1 MVKHLL
7 TIGGSDTWGGGGI
20 QTDLKTFENL
30 QVFGLSALTCLAF
43 DKEQQFFIETL
54 DASLVEAQLK
64 TIEQSFSLDGVKI
77 GLLGSLETIQVVRA
91 FCERHQGEF
100 PIVLD
105 PVMAFKESDQQA
117 IQAYVEQIKTLIPLA
132 TIVTPNLAEMHL
144 LLNHSPLQTVHDMEQ
159 ASQQFVAEF
168 QTGVFLK
175 GGRHIDNQVAIDLYC
190 DPTQMKHFQ
199 GPLSQKTTI
208 HGAGCCLSSAIASHL
223 ALGYPLLESLLVSK
237 RFVYEAIEQGLP
249 VGQAGNVWHPKNN

>member
-43 DKEQQFFIETL
+43 DKEQQFFIKTF
-54 DASLVEAQLK
+54 DAALVEAQLQ
-64 TIEQSFSLDGVKI
+64 TIERSFQLDGIKI
-77 GLLGSLETIQVVRA
+77 GLLGSLETIQVVHA
-91 FCERHQGEF
+91 FCERNQGKF

-105 PVMAFKESDQQA
+105 PVMAFKESEQQA
-117 IQAYVEQIKTLIPLA
+117 MHDYIEQIKTLIPFA
-132 TIVTPNLAEMHL
+132 TVVTPNLAEMQL
-144 LLNHSPLQTVHDMEQ
+144 FMPQTSIQTVEDMKQ
-159 ASQQFVAEF
+159 VSQQFVTTF
-168 QTGVFLK
+168 QTAVYLK
-175 GGRHIDNQVAIDLYC
+175 GGRRLDEQAAIDLYC
-190 DPTQMKHFQ
+190 DTQQLQIFE
-199 GPLSQKTTI
+199 GPISQKKTI

-223 ALGYPLLESLLVSK
+223 ALGLPILESLSTSK

-249 VGQAGNVWHPKNN
+249 LGDAGNVWHPINH